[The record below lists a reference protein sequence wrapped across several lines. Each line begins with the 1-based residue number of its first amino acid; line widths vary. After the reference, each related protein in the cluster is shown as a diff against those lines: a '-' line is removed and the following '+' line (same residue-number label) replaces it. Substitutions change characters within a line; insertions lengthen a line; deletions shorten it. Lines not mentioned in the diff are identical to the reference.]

1 MAEAL
6 VSDLLHQ
13 LASMKAKHYFFY
25 ADFERF
31 ESNLQFIMPMLS
43 DAEEREA
50 NEEPVKLWLE
60 KVKDASYKIDNILD
74 RFNTEQIRDY
84 IEFGF
89 TGYPRS
95 LDYGLS
101 VSRIP
106 QIIGSEKIPII
117 FHHVH
122 YVVFLFSGTEIW
134 DY

>member
-6 VSDLLHQ
+6 VSDLLHL
-13 LASMKAKHYFFY
+13 LASMKAKSNYIY
-25 ADFERF
+25 KNFERF

-60 KVKDASYKIDNILD
+60 KVKDASYKIDNIWD
-74 RFNTEQIRDY
+74 RLNTELSKL
-84 IEFGF
+84 
-89 TGYPRS
+89 TRS
-95 LDYGLS
+95 PGSLVR

-117 FHHVH
+117 FHHVN
-122 YVVFLFSGTEIW
+122 YVVFLFSGTDRWE
-134 DY
+134 Y

>member
-13 LASMKAKHYFFY
+13 LASMKAKGYFVY
-25 ADFERF
+25 KNFERF

-50 NEEPVKLWLE
+50 NEEPVKIWLE

-74 RFNTEQIRDY
+74 RFNTELSELTRS
-84 IEFGF
+84 
-89 TGYPRS
+89 PRS
-95 LDYGLS
+95 LVDGVL

-106 QIIGSEKIPII
+106 QIIGTEKIPII
-117 FHHVH
+117 FHHVN
-122 YVVFLFSGTEIW
+122 YVVFLFSGS
-134 DY
+134 DR

>member
-13 LASMKAKHYFFY
+13 LASMKAKGYY
-25 ADFERF
+25 IYKKFERF

-74 RFNTEQIRDY
+74 RCNTELIKVD
-84 IEFGF
+84 IEFEGKV
-89 TGYPRS
+89 PR
-95 LDYGLS
+95 
-101 VSRIP
+101 
-106 QIIGSEKIPII
+106 I
-117 FHHVH
+117 FKMP
-122 YVVFLFSGTEIW
+122 TIW
-134 DY
+134 